1 MAKAQVKSAN
11 PFLNADFG
19 EFMDFSKFAEQF
31 KMPGIDSSALVES
44 QRKNVE
50 AFTRAN
56 RVALEGVQ
64 AVAQRQAEILRQ
76 AMEETTKAVRE
87 LAKPGQPAEKMASQA
102 DLVKEAY
109 EAAIANLRELTEM
122 SAKSNAEASEVLTHR
137 FTASLDEIK
146 AVLAQS
152 NGAAK

>member
-1 MAKAQVKSAN
+1 MAKTQAKYAN

-31 KMPGIDSSALVES
+31 KMPGVDSKALADS

-56 RVALEGVQ
+56 KVAIEGIQ
-64 AVAQRQAEILRQ
+64 AIAQRQAEILRQ

-87 LAKPGQPAEKMASQA
+87 MAKPGQPAEKMAAQA
-102 DLVKEAY
+102 ALVKESY
-109 EAAIANLRELTEM
+109 ETAIANLRELTEM
-122 SAKSNAEASEVLTHR
+122 SAKSNAEATDVLSHR
-137 FTASLDEIK
+137 FSANLDEIK
-146 AVLAQS
+146 TVLSQA